1 MRWDPCL
8 MRWLLARPAGDVHVL
23 PCMRRCPGAA
33 CAPKLHAEAAQCEP
47 LTAWLLCCMCR
58 CRHNMMY
65 WQHAPFYA
73 FGLGAASFL
82 EGRRFSRPS
91 KMKSYAHW
99 VSEFC
104 TGAEGCDAGQTA
116 AQAGRSYARPGRL
129 PGAHIAR
136 QTPAED
142 LEDHIMLSLRLA
154 DGLDMQQIHN
164 NFGNQAVQ
172 QVMAAVQRHVQSG
185 LVKVQPLEARLPRI
199 CLADPDG
206 FLVSND
212 IISDIFVAL

>member
-1 MRWDPCL
+1 
-8 MRWLLARPAGDVHVL
+8 
-23 PCMRRCPGAA
+23 
-33 CAPKLHAEAAQCEP
+33 
-47 LTAWLLCCMCR
+47 
-58 CRHNMMY
+58 MMY
-65 WQHAPFYA
+65 WQHVPFYA

-82 EGRRFSRPS
+82 EGRRFSRPK

-99 VSEFC
+99 VSDFC
-104 TGAEGCDAGQTA
+104 TAAEGCDAGQTA
-116 AQAGRSYARPGRL
+116 AQAGHRNGHSGGL
-129 PGAHIAR
+129 PGAHIAQ

-142 LEDHIMLSLRLA
+142 LEDHVMLSLRLA

-164 NFGNQAVQ
+164 TFGNQAAQ
-172 QVMAAVQRHVQSG
+172 RVMAAVQRHVQSG